1 MNWNEM
7 KKKALENGFEFLKHG
22 SRHDLYINKK
32 NRQNHPIG
40 TPLVTGSQTGFDE
53 QTEKRD
59 WILVLQRCFRKK
71 KDYDSKH

>member
-32 NRQNHPIG
+32 KQAKSSNWNAIG
-40 TPLVTGSQTGFDE
+40 H
-53 QTEKRD
+53 
-59 WILVLQRCFRKK
+59 RKS
-71 KDYDSKH
+71 DRV